1 MTRLHASIFVAFT
14 VLVLFGR
21 GALAAAPPDSSGL
34 SLTILS
40 SQTLSGVAGDFV
52 TVNGTI
58 TNTGSSPIS
67 GVTTYLSL
75 VDADLH
81 VPVDLEDW
89 SAEKG
94 LYIGTIDTA
103 QSLPLNWKIHFV
115 KAGHYSLVL
124 VATQTDRNVPQV
136 STVTH
141 FIVNPKRTLNPGHVL
156 PVALGVPVLLAFL
169 LTLNSY
175 WRQRRERD

>member
-1 MTRLHASIFVAFT
+1 
-14 VLVLFGR
+14 
-21 GALAAAPPDSSGL
+21 L

-40 SQTLSGVAGDFV
+40 SRTLSGVAGDFA
-52 TVNGTI
+52 TVDGTI
-58 TNTGSSPIS
+58 TNTSSAPIS
-67 GVTTYLSL
+67 GVTTYVSL

-103 QSLPLNWKIHFV
+103 QSLPLNWRIHFV

-124 VATQTDRNVPQV
+124 VATRRDRNVPQV
-136 STVTH
+136 SAVTH
-141 FIVNPKRTLNPGHVL
+141 FIVSPKRTLDPGHVL
-156 PVALGVPVLLAFL
+156 PVALGTPVFLAFVSM
-169 LTLNSY
+169 LNGY
-175 WRQRRERD
+175 RRHRREQA

>member
-1 MTRLHASIFVAFT
+1 MTRLTALILVVLAD
-14 VLVLFGR
+14 LVLFG
-21 GALAAAPPDSSGL
+21 GVVLASSPPDSSGL
-34 SLTILS
+34 SLAILS
-40 SQTLSGVAGDFV
+40 SQMLSGVAGDFV
-52 TVNGTI
+52 AVQGTI
-58 TNTGSSPIS
+58 TNTGSVPIS

-94 LYIGTIDTA
+94 LYVGVIDA
-103 QSLPLNWKIHFV
+103 GQALPLNWKIHFV

-124 VATQTDRNVPQV
+124 VATRTDRDVPVV

-141 FIVNPKRTLNPGHVL
+141 FIVSPKRTLNPGHVL
-156 PVALGVPVLLAFL
+156 PVALGMPLFLAFML
-169 LTLNSY
+169 VLNSF
-175 WRQRRERD
+175 WRQSK

>member
-1 MTRLHASIFVAFT
+1 MIRLYTSILVALA
-14 VLVLFGR
+14 VLVFAGPV
-21 GALAAAPPDSSGL
+21 ALASTPLDSSRL

-52 TVNGTI
+52 TVQGTI
-58 TNTGSSPIS
+58 TNTGSMPVSR
-67 GVTTYLSL
+67 VTTYLSM

-124 VATQTDRNVPQV
+124 LATRTDREVPEI

-141 FIVNPKRTLNPGHVL
+141 FIVNPKRTLDPGHVL
-156 PVALGVPVLLAFL
+156 PVALGMPVLLAFAL
-169 LTLNSY
+169 VLNSY
-175 WRQRRERD
+175 RRQRREQS

>member
-1 MTRLHASIFVAFT
+1 MTRLHASIFIALA
-14 VLVLFGR
+14 VLVFSGR
-21 GALAAAPPDSSGL
+21 GALASTLPDSSGL

-52 TVNGTI
+52 TVTGTI
-58 TNTGSSPIS
+58 TNTGSTPIS

-103 QSLPLNWKIHFV
+103 QALPLNWKIHFV

-124 VATQTDRNVPQV
+124 VATQTDRSVPQV
-136 STVTH
+136 STVTR

-156 PVALGVPVLLAFL
+156 PVALGMPVLLAFL
-169 LTLNSY
+169 LMLNSY
-175 WRQRRERD
+175 RRQRRE

>member
-1 MTRLHASIFVAFT
+1 MTRLHAPIFVALA
-14 VLVLFGR
+14 VLIVSGR
-21 GALAAAPPDSSGL
+21 GASASTPPDSSGL

-58 TNTGSSPIS
+58 MNTGSAPIG

-124 VATQTDRNVPQV
+124 VATQTERNVPQV

-156 PVALGVPVLLAFL
+156 PVALGMPVLLAFL
-169 LTLNSY
+169 LMLNSY
-175 WRQRRERD
+175 RRQRREQG